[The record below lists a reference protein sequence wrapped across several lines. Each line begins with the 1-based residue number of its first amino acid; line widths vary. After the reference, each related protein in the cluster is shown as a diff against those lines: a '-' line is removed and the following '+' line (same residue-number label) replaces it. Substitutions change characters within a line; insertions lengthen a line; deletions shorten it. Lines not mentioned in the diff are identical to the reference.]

1 MNQSNDHLSE
11 ALRRLKADDASMA
24 ASTRVEV
31 ALREEIRTL
40 SAQRRRRTRILF
52 VQVAATVTLIV
63 AAVAWWAWTHHKT
76 GPEIT
81 ATTSAPAQ
89 EIVTEYFPLFY
100 SSVPARSLQVVR
112 LEVSRG
118 SMARFGLLPGDAL
131 NRATGTV
138 LADVLVGEDGLARA
152 VRFVQKVS
160 QEP

>member
-1 MNQSNDHLSE
+1 MNQSNDHLSD
-11 ALRRLKADDASMA
+11 ALRRLKDDDASMA

-31 ALREEIRTL
+31 VLREEVRTL
-40 SAQRRRRTRILF
+40 AAQRRRRTRMLF

-63 AAVAWWAWTHHKT
+63 ASVAWWAWTHHKT

-81 ATTSAPAQ
+81 ATAEAPAQ
-89 EIVTEYFPLFY
+89 EIATEYFPLFY

-112 LEVSRG
+112 LEVSRA
-118 SMARFGLLPGDAL
+118 SMARFGLLSGDAL